1 MVHGTKLT
9 YLGSSKPIAS
19 LSNQCINNQPLL
31 PPPSLLMP
39 QVLLNGVQMACL
51 PLLKKNSLTLDLSVI
66 PRSPKRRNLLSQQL
80 LSLPLRNLRPNT
92 RVNLVPSLT
101 CLPMESP
108 TVFKWDS
115 SMNSTLSTVVRAT
128 TDSYSVS
135 SRLLLNFGKT
145 KTKPTANLTRR
156 QRKFSKSTT
165 KKTQTLIL
173 ELVQVSV
180 LPRSLARRVVK
191 QPIKQLLPKRRLM
204 LKPRLL
210 RLQLCN
216 PMRRK

>member
-1 MVHGTKLT
+1 M
-9 YLGSSKPIAS
+9 
-19 LSNQCINNQPLL
+19 
-31 PPPSLLMP
+31 
-39 QVLLNGVQMACL
+39 
-51 PLLKKNSLTLDLSVI
+51 
-66 PRSPKRRNLLSQQL
+66 
-80 LSLPLRNLRPNT
+80 
-92 RVNLVPSLT
+92 
-101 CLPMESP
+101 
-108 TVFKWDS
+108 
-115 SMNSTLSTVVRAT
+115 RAT

-191 QPIKQLLPKRRLM
+191 QPIK
-204 LKPRLL
+204 
-210 RLQLCN
+210 
-216 PMRRK
+216 